1 MRDAAALD
9 QADPLRSFRD
19 HFELPERVIYLDG
32 NSLGPLPRATPERI
46 ARLMHE
52 EWGRS
57 LIRAWNEHGWIDL
70 SRRVGDKIGQLI
82 GAEPGSTIVCDS
94 TTINLFKCLRA
105 AMELNLSRRHVV
117 TETGNF
123 PTDAYVLDDVVTS
136 HRHHF
141 RYDAYDNPLP
151 ELGPNTSVLLLSHVN
166 YRTGAMHDMAEV
178 NARAHQ
184 YRAPVLWDLSHSV
197 GAVPLSIA
205 DDGADFAVG
214 CGYKYLNG
222 GPGAPAFLSVAKR
235 HWDSLELP
243 FHGWLGHADPF
254 AFEPA
259 FRPAA
264 GVGAAQVGTPP
275 ILSLAALEVGVDIM
289 LDAPIDRLREKSI
302 GLTERFRLGMEQLGF
317 PCVSPADPARRGSQ
331 LSFAHPHGHAI
342 MRALIARGVIGDFR
356 APDVMRFG
364 FAPLYLRYRDV
375 DDALA
380 MIDEVMREEAWRD
393 PAYQV
398 KLAVT

>member
-19 HFELPERVIYLDG
+19 RFELPDRVIYLDG

-46 ARLMHE
+46 ARLMRE

-94 TTINLFKCLRA
+94 TSLNLFKCLRA

-117 TETGNF
+117 TEKGDF

-141 RYDAYDNPLP
+141 RYDAYDDPLA

-166 YRTGAMHDMAEV
+166 YRTGAMHDMAAV
-178 NARAHQ
+178 DARAHQ

-205 DDGADFAVG
+205 ADGADFAVG

-235 HWDSLELP
+235 HWDSLALP

-264 GVGAAQVGTPP
+264 GVAAAQVGTPP

-289 LDAPIDRLREKSI
+289 LDAPMNQLREKSI
-302 GLTERFRLGMEQLGF
+302 GLTERFRLGMEPRGF
-317 PCVSPADPARRGSQ
+317 RCVSPADPARRGSQ
-331 LSFAHPHGHAI
+331 LSFAHPNGHAI

-380 MIDEVMREEAWRD
+380 IIDEVMREEAWRN